1 MRILVRLGLSREP
14 QRSRREALVLYPAP
28 RLLVKWPSPLAE
40 LPGNL
45 EAALAPSQV
54 TPAMLEGFTVP
65 LRRGSMRPRSLAS
78 SLLFHLTAL
87 VVLTT
92 LVPLLGR
99 GPASAEELAA
109 LRKQRIS
116 WYLYDHELP
125 AISPEEPGGGEEPSE
140 RGGQPPE
147 PSPLG
152 ATAGPSQQVIL
163 SNPPQPDNARQTIV
177 HPEAPNIRIAQ
188 EVRLPNVVMWA
199 SQPQKPTL
207 EYLPAPQ
214 LRIRQTPRL
223 VLPPDIS
230 PPIPPVDLD
239 RLSLAELKLPKLGV
253 TTIKPPAPEAP
264 NLERRVSE
272 LKIAASEAPEEQ
284 PRLAVPPATTA
295 PVTQAPDTQA
305 DAADADTA
313 SGRAEPPSPPQVATG
328 AATGA
333 LERLI
338 ALGIDPAPPSGEI
351 SVPVGNRAGSFSIAP
366 SGKAPGTPAG
376 SQVGLPGGGAG
387 GPAPAG
393 EGTGQGPAGQ
403 LAEIRV
409 PSISVSGGIRPPSAG
424 LGPVVSGPPPPP
436 PTPSSAPVPARRANP
451 NTIAALVARATRP
464 ATSLPEWRSR
474 DRLAAQ
480 GFLYG
485 KRVYTVYVNMPN
497 LSSQSGSWIIRFSE
511 LSNRVP
517 KGNEPKLIAPVALRK
532 VDPGYDR
539 GAIREGVEGTVEL
552 YAVIHE
558 DGKVDSVRV
567 VRSLDPRLDE
577 SAVRALLRWKFQ
589 PATRNGH
596 PVGLE
601 ALVQIPFTLSR
612 KPL

>member
-1 MRILVRLGLSREP
+1 MRIFLRLGLSREP
-14 QRSRREALVLYPAP
+14 RRSRRDALVLYPAP

-45 EAALAPSQV
+45 EAMLAPSRV
-54 TPAMLEGFTVP
+54 TPATLEGFTVP
-65 LRRGSMRPRSLAS
+65 LRCGSMRPRSLAS
-78 SLLFHLTAL
+78 SLLFHLAAL
-87 VVLTT
+87 VVLVSV
-92 LVPLLGR
+92 VPLLGR
-99 GPASAEELAA
+99 RPASAEELAA
-109 LRKQRIS
+109 LRKQKIS

-125 AISPEEPGGGEEPSE
+125 AISPRDISQKEPGGGEKASE
-140 RGGQPPE
+140 RGGQQPE

-152 ATAGPSQQVIL
+152 ATAGPSQQVII
-163 SNPPQPDNARQTIV
+163 SNPPQPDNTRQTIV

-223 VLPPDIS
+223 VLPPDIAL
-230 PPIPPVDLD
+230 PIPPVDLF
-239 RLSLAELKLPKLGV
+239 RRSLAELKLPKLGV

-264 NLERRVSE
+264 NVERRISD
-272 LKIAASEAPEEQ
+272 LKIAASEAPEEK

-305 DAADADTA
+305 NAESAEAA
-313 SGRAEPPSPPQVATG
+313 SGPIEPPPPPQVATG

-376 SQVGLPGGGAG
+376 SQAGLPGGGAG

-393 EGTGQGPAGQ
+393 EGTGQGPADGLGTGPARQ

-451 NTIAALVARATRP
+451 NAIAALVARATRP

-485 KRVYTVYVNMPN
+485 KRVYTVYINMPN
-497 LSSQSGSWIIRFSE
+497 LTSQSGSWIIRFSE
-511 LSNRVP
+511 LGDRVP
-517 KGNEPKLIAPVALRK
+517 KGNE
-532 VDPGYDR
+532 
-539 GAIREGVEGTVEL
+539 
-552 YAVIHE
+552 
-558 DGKVDSVRV
+558 
-567 VRSLDPRLDE
+567 
-577 SAVRALLRWKFQ
+577 
-589 PATRNGH
+589 
-596 PVGLE
+596 
-601 ALVQIPFTLSR
+601 LSR
-612 KPL
+612 TDFFRH

>member
-1 MRILVRLGLSREP
+1 MRVFLRLRLSREP
-14 QRSRREALVLYPAP
+14 RQSRRDASVLRPAP

-40 LPGNL
+40 LAGNL
-45 EAALAPSQV
+45 EAALAPSRV
-54 TPAMLEGFTVP
+54 TPAMLEGFAVP

-78 SLLFHLTAL
+78 SLLFHLAAL
-87 VVLTT
+87 VVLTA

-99 GPASAEELAA
+99 RPASAEELAA
-109 LRKQRIS
+109 LRKQKIS

-125 AISPEEPGGGEEPSE
+125 AISPPAISQKEPGGGEKPSE
-140 RGGQPPE
+140 RGGQRPE

-152 ATAGPSQQVIL
+152 ATAGPSQQVII

-214 LRIRQTPRL
+214 LRFRQTPRL
-223 VLPPDIS
+223 VLPPDIA
-230 PPIPPVDLD
+230 PPIPPVDLF
-239 RLSLAELKLPKLGV
+239 RRSLAEMKLPKLGV

-264 NLERRVSE
+264 NLERRISE
-272 LKIAASEAPEEQ
+272 LKIAASETPEEK

-305 DAADADTA
+305 DAADADAA

-328 AATGA
+328 AATEA

-338 ALGIDPAPPSGEI
+338 ALGIDPATPSGEI

-376 SQVGLPGGGAG
+376 GL
-387 GPAPAG
+387 
-393 EGTGQGPAGQ
+393 GTGPAGQ

-436 PTPSSAPVPARRANP
+436 PTPSSTPVPARRANP

-539 GAIREGVEGTVEL
+539 GAIRDGVEGTVEL

-567 VRSLDPRLDE
+567 VRSLDPRLDQ